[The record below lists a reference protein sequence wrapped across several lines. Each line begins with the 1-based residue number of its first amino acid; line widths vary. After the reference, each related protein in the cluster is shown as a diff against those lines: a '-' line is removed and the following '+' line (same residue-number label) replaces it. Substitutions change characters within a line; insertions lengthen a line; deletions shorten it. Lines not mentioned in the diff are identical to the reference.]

1 MKLNYNNKANGCEIN
16 VGNTS
21 PGYFLSRWNHWAVC
35 LFWLF
40 VHLYTDIVDNNG
52 FQFCVI
58 AIFLSRNSF
67 KTYLKRSFMYILWN
81 TDTGNSL
88 LKLIPIFTFI
98 SRCALPDF
106 NTLNKLHQPIRTNM
120 VRSSEEQRASEPSV
134 KIFFPLNWKHV
145 LSSSEESCTAIVWMR
160 SHSTKTL
167 SNDCFI

>member
-1 MKLNYNNKANGCEIN
+1 MWGTRAQD
-16 VGNTS
+16 TS
-21 PGYFLSRWNHWAVC
+21 WADGITE
-35 LFWLF
+35 LF
-40 VHLYTDIVDNNG
+40 VCSGFLYICTQISLIITASNS
-52 FQFCVI
+52 VI
-58 AIFLSRNSF
+58 AIFLSRKSF